1 MLAQI
6 VGVLGCLLP
15 LIVGQLHPTE
25 PATYKSLPSLRE
37 QARIQDKWKDARIK
51 NIPNLL
57 DKYGVDG
64 WLVCSMHSRRL
75 DLDSLIHGLRCLSA
89 STLRT

>member
-1 MLAQI
+1 MLAKI
-6 VGVLGCLLP
+6 AVLGYILP

-25 PATYKSLPSLRE
+25 PATYRSLPSLRE
-37 QARIQDKWKDARIK
+37 QAKILDEWKDARIG

-64 WLVCSMHSRRL
+64 WLVCNMHSMRL
-75 DLDSLIHGLRCLSA
+75 EL
-89 STLRT
+89 